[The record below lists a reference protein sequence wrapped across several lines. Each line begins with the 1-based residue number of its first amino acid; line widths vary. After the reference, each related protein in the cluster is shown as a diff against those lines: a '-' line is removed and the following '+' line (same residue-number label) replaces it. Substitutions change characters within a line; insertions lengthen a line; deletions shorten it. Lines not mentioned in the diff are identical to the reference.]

1 MPRPPKRVLEYYR
14 KDVGFY
20 AGFDIMSL
28 MADRGPL
35 GVTIYEVIVDLIY
48 SNGYY
53 LEAPL
58 ITVAAM
64 VRQTIGAKWVK
75 SVDLVLNVIHDCAD
89 LGLLDKGLLAQ
100 SVLTSSRIQ
109 EYYSKITVRNK
120 VDKSKYWLLAGEQ
133 EAGGSIPQ
141 NPISATETPISVTK
155 TQVSATET
163 PYKNRTEQNRSS
175 IANRSKNRMG
185 NFDTDEFFNKAVEA
199 SYKKYLEKEK
209 EKEKNEK
216 TDVHSD

>member
-120 VDKSKYWLLAGEQ
+120 VDTTKYWLLGGEQ
-133 EAGGSIPQ
+133 EAGGSIPK
-141 NPISATETPISVTK
+141 NPISATETQVSATK
-155 TQVSATET
+155 TTVSATET
-163 PYKNRTEQNRSS
+163 PYKNRTEQNRTF
-175 IANRSKNRMG
+175 IPNRNKNRLG
-185 NFDTDEFFNKAVEA
+185 NFDTDEFFNRAVAKSLENFKKMQEERDERA
-199 SYKKYLEKEK
+199 S
-209 EKEKNEK
+209 N
-216 TDVHSD
+216 

>member
-20 AGFDIMSL
+20 AGFDTMSL

-89 LGLLDKGLLAQ
+89 LGLFDKGLLAQ

-120 VDKSKYWLLAGEQ
+120 VDTTKYWLLGGEQ
-133 EAGGSIPQ
+133 GAGGSIPQ
-141 NPISATETPISVTK
+141 NPISATKTTVSETK

-175 IANRSKNRMG
+175 IANRNKIRYG
-185 NFDTDEFFNKAVEA
+185 NFDTDEFFNRAVAKSYER
-199 SYKKYLEKEK
+199 YKKMQE
-209 EKEKNEK
+209 EKNERA
-216 TDVHSD
+216 SD

>member
-1 MPRPPKRVLEYYR
+1 MPRPPKKVLEYYR
-14 KDVGFY
+14 KDTGFY
-20 AGFDIMSL
+20 GSFDIMSL

-35 GVTIYEVIVDLIY
+35 GVTIYEVIVDYIF

-58 ITVAAM
+58 VSVAAM
-64 VRQTIGAKWVK
+64 VRQTVGAKWIR
-75 SVDLVLNVIHDCAD
+75 SIDLVLNVIHDCAD
-89 LGLLDKGLLAQ
+89 LGLFDKGLLAQ

-133 EAGGSIPQ
+133 EACGSIAK
-141 NPISATETPISVTK
+141 NSVSATETPISATETPIS
-155 TQVSATET
+155 ATET
-163 PYKNRTEQNRSS
+163 HYRNRTEQNRTF
-175 IANRSKNRMG
+175 IPNRNKNRYG
-185 NFDTDEFFNKAVEA
+185 NFDTEEFFNKAVEH
-199 SYKKYLEKEK
+199 SLKKFEEK

-216 TDVHSD
+216 ADVHSD